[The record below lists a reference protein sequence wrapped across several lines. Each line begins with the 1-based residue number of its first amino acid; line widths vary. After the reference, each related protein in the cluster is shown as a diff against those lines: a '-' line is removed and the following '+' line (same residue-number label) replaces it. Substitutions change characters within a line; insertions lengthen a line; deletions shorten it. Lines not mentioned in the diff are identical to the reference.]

1 MDSNL
6 LTNNPLQPYLQAA
19 QDEGRVCFV
28 TDYDEALKKP
38 VDPKDRDKPH
48 AYFKRNSDILFVKKF
63 DKEGNVEMATFETNQ
78 IPNPVPVTEVELS
91 KRIGAIEKNVNDRFQ
106 SVESRLDKLFL
117 FLTSD
122 RERGSSNNGTN
133 GFLQQQSATTT
144 ADSAGEAA
152 TKEVF

>member
-6 LTNNPLQPYLQAA
+6 ITNNPLQPYLQCA

-48 AYFKRNSDILFVKKF
+48 AYFKRNSNIIFVKKF
-63 DKEGNVEMATFETNQ
+63 DKEGTPEIATFETNQ

-106 SVESRLDKLFL
+106 SIEARLDKLINFITL
-117 FLTSD
+117 
-122 RERGSSNNGTN
+122 ERGNNNGSS
-133 GFLQQQSATTT
+133 GIFQQQPTTDTRETAT
-144 ADSAGEAA
+144 A
-152 TKEVF
+152 KEPVY